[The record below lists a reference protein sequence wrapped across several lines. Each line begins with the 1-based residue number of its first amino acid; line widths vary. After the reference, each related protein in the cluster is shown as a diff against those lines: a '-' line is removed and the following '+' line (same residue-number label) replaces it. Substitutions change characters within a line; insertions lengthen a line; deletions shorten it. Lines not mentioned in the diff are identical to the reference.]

1 MGRWK
6 MRIGTWILS
15 ALLLTP
21 AVGCASL
28 TDFHYEQ
35 TQRSRA
41 RAAWRDHGGHCKNSA
56 YSRDYEAGWKDGF
69 YDVATGGK
77 GCPPVVA
84 PCAYWKPSQILEDRD
99 QARNAYYNGFQ
110 DGVACALRYPQ
121 THYLRL
127 WSSCECPGLECQ
139 QPCSGTQDCGCNR
152 CSLPRFSFEGGE
164 GLSEFTP
171 SMIPLPSAIEDSAT
185 SSGDANSDITGEA
198 EANAPANSADLIPA
212 PAPEATEPS
221 TKAIEAIDT
230 PPAGTTNIPADGGA
244 SSITSDGKFRVVE
257 AQPLNLERLKIK
269 PTIITTS
276 WNEPEEEFGG
286 MVEQSEPSTAS
297 PPRKP

>member
-1 MGRWK
+1 
-6 MRIGTWILS
+6 MRAGTWILS
-15 ALLLTP
+15 VLLLTS
-21 AVGCASL
+21 ALGCASL

-56 YSRDYEAGWKDGF
+56 YQHDYEAGWKDGF

-121 THYLRL
+121 THYLKL

-139 QPCSGTQDCGCNR
+139 QPCSGTPDCGCNH
-152 CSLPRFSFEGGE
+152 CSSPRFSFEGGE
-164 GLSEFTP
+164 GLSEFAPTV
-171 SMIPLPSAIEDSAT
+171 IPLPTAFEDAP
-185 SSGDANSDITGEA
+185 SGDTEVKPAVGA
-198 EANAPANSADLIPA
+198 EGQANAPAESPAVESAP
-212 PAPEATEPS
+212 PS
-221 TKAIEAIDT
+221 GAAGQAVEQIAT
-230 PPAGTTNIPADGGA
+230 PPAGPVNIPAESDA
-244 SSITSDGKFRVVE
+244 SSVTTDGKFRVVE
-257 AQPLNLERLKIK
+257 AQPLNLDRLKIK
-269 PTIITTS
+269 PTIIATS
-276 WNEPEEEFGG
+276 WNQPEEEFGG
-286 MVEQSEPSTAS
+286 MVEQSEPATTS
-297 PPRKP
+297 PLQKP

>member
-1 MGRWK
+1 

-21 AVGCASL
+21 ALGCASL

-121 THYLRL
+121 THYLKL
-127 WSSCECPGLECQ
+127 WTSCECPGLECQ
-139 QPCSGTQDCGCNR
+139 QPCSGTLDCGCNH
-152 CSLPRFSFEGGE
+152 CSTPRFSFEGGE
-164 GLSEFTP
+164 GLSEFAP
-171 SMIPLPSAIEDSAT
+171 ALMPLPTAIEDASASNVEAAPAISPEGKANT
-185 SSGDANSDITGEA
+185 PANSSA
-198 EANAPANSADLIPA
+198 EPAPSTDAPKQAVEQIATPPAGAANAPADGDA
-212 PAPEATEPS
+212 AT
-221 TKAIEAIDT
+221 
-230 PPAGTTNIPADGGA
+230 GTIN
-244 SSITSDGKFRVVE
+244 GKFRVVE
-257 AQPLNLERLKIK
+257 AQPLNLDRLKIK

-276 WNEPEEEFGG
+276 WDDSDEEFGG
-286 MVEQSEPSTAS
+286 MVEQSEPATSS
-297 PPRKP
+297 NPLKP